1 VPMAYATED
10 IRNVALVG
18 HTGVGK
24 TELAEALLV
33 QAGAIKARGS
43 VAKKST
49 VCDFDQQEKNHGNSI
64 DAAVASFDA
73 DGIHVNLID
82 TPGSA
87 DFAGRALSVL
97 AAVETAAVVVSATA
111 GIELRT
117 VRMMNVAKERK
128 LCRLI
133 VINKID
139 AATSDLGT
147 LLGEIRE
154 RFGRECLPI
163 NLPSDGGTKVIDCF
177 FKLSEDKPDFSSV
190 EAAHTEIIEQVV
202 ELDEELMS
210 LYLEQGD
217 NVSPEQLHAPFEEA
231 LRQGHLIP
239 VCFVSAQTG
248 AGIPELLEIIEKL
261 MPNPLEGNPPK
272 FLKGSGSEALPV
284 DVVPD
289 PERHVVAHVFK
300 INIDPFVGKLGVF
313 RVHQGTL
320 KSGAQVFVGDGRK
333 PIKVAHIQR
342 LLGKSTSETPTA
354 VPGDIC
360 ALAKLDELQF
370 DAVLHDCHD
379 EDEFRLAPL
388 PFPAPMLG
396 LAIEPERRGDE
407 QKLHDALLKLI
418 AEDPCAR
425 VEHTSESGKAET
437 VLYGLGN
444 LHLRI
449 LLERMAE
456 RYGVQVKTH
465 TPSIPYRETVTKPA
479 EGHHRHR
486 KQTGGAGQFGEV
498 YLRIRPLARGE
509 GFRFEDEIVGG
520 AIPGQYIPAVEKGV
534 RQILATGAIAGY
546 PFEDVEVT
554 VYDGKYHSVDSK
566 EVAFVAAGKKAF
578 LDAIQKATPIVLEPM
593 VTLEVTIPSAKMG
606 DVTGDL
612 VSKRG
617 RIKDNESLASGMTK
631 VSAIVPLSELDEYQS
646 RLKSL
651 TGGEGSYTMDFS
663 HYDPVPTRKQQELM
677 AAYRPAASED

>member
-1 VPMAYATED
+1 MAYATED

-24 TELAEALLV
+24 TELAEALLL
-33 QAGAIKARGS
+33 QAGAIKTRGS
-43 VAKKST
+43 VSKKST
-49 VCDFDQQEKNHGNSI
+49 VCDFDTQEKNHGHSI
-64 DAAVASFDA
+64 DSAIASFEA
-73 DGIHVNLID
+73 DGIHVNLVD

-87 DFAGRALSVL
+87 DFAGRALCTL
-97 AAVETAAVVVSATA
+97 AAVETAAIVVSATA

-117 VRMMNVAKERK
+117 QRMMAVAKERK

-139 AATSDLGT
+139 AATEDLGI
-147 LLGEIRE
+147 LVGELRE

-163 NLPSDGGTKVIDCF
+163 NLPADGGKKVIDCF
-177 FKLSEDKPDFSSV
+177 FEPSQEKPDFSSV
-190 EAAHTEIIEQVV
+190 SEAHTQIVEQVV

-210 LYLEQGD
+210 LYLEQGE
-217 NVSPEQLHAPFEEA
+217 NLEPEKLHAAFEEA
-231 LRQGHLIP
+231 LRQGHLVPI
-239 VCFVSAQTG
+239 CFASAQNGTG
-248 AGIPELLEIIEKL
+248 VPELLKVVEKL
-261 MPNPLEGNPPK
+261 MPNPKEGNLPK
-272 FLKGSGSEALPV
+272 FVAGSGAEAKPV

-300 INIDPFVGKLGVF
+300 VAIDPFVGKLAAF
-313 RVHQGTL
+313 RIHQGTV
-320 KSGAQVFVGDGRK
+320 KSGSQLFVGDAKK
-333 PIKVAHIQR
+333 PVKVAHILR
-342 LLGKSTSETPTA
+342 LVGKTTSEVPMA

-360 ALAKLDELQF
+360 ALAKLDELNF
-370 DAVLHDCHD
+370 DVVLHDNHD
-379 EDEFRLAPL
+379 EDELHLAPL

-396 LAIEPERRGDE
+396 LALEPERRGDE
-407 QKLHDALLKLI
+407 QKLNDALHKLC

-425 VEHTSESGKAET
+425 IEHTSESGKTET

-479 EGHHRHR
+479 EGHHRHK

-498 YLRIRPLARGE
+498 YLRIRPLERGE
-509 GFRFEDEIVGG
+509 GFRFVDEIVGG

-534 RQILATGAIAGY
+534 RQILATGAIAGF
-546 PFEDVEVT
+546 PVEDVEVE

-578 LDAIQKATPIVLEPM
+578 LDAIQKATPIVLEP
-593 VTLEVTIPSAKMG
+593 VVNLEVTIPSAK
-606 DVTGDL
+606 
-612 VSKRG
+612 
-617 RIKDNESLASGMTK
+617 TK
-631 VSAIVPLSELDEYQS
+631 VSAVVPLSELDEYQS

-651 TGGEGSYTMDFS
+651 TGGEGSYSMSFS
-663 HYDPVPTRKQQELM
+663 HYDPVPARKQQELM
-677 AAYRPAASED
+677 AAYRPQASED